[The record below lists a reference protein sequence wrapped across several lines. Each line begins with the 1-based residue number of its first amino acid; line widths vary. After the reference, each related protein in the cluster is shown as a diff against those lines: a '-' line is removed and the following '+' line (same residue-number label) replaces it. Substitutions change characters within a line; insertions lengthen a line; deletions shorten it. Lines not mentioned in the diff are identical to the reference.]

1 MRTRRG
7 GVSPTKYDLA
17 PVGASCPPVQSG
29 PNMARTLLP
38 ITGFRSASSRLPPYM
53 ATCESTGTISAAGAT
68 GTPGRGGIVQ
78 PAAAATASAAR
89 EVNRNACLITV
100 SFRRLADVAVRAH
113 AGPVRL
119 TVLFVVLAV
128 LVEPVERAAT
138 RADKPADG
146 RALAS
151 TRAAACDGSAGRADH
166 GARHRTDG
174 AVLHRVHGLVTTR
187 HLRGRPLIARGDDGL
202 RRNRGR
208 RCGRRRGGGGP
219 RSRPGGGGDVGGLL
233 ALRALTRPI

>member
-1 MRTRRG
+1 
-7 GVSPTKYDLA
+7 
-17 PVGASCPPVQSG
+17 
-29 PNMARTLLP
+29 
-38 ITGFRSASSRLPPYM
+38 M

-78 PAAAATASAAR
+78 PAAAATARAAR
-89 EVNRNACLITV
+89 EVHRSACLIAV
-100 SFRRLADVAVRAH
+100 SFPRLADVAVRAH

-138 RADKPADG
+138 RADD
-146 RALAS
+146 
-151 TRAAACDGSAGRADH
+151 

-174 AVLHRVHGLVTTR
+174 AVLHGVHGLVTTW

-202 RRNRGR
+202 RGNRGR
-208 RCGRRRGGGGP
+208 RRGRRRGGGGA
-219 RSRPGGGGDVGGLL
+219 RRRPGG
-233 ALRALTRPI
+233 

>member
-1 MRTRRG
+1 MRTRRR
-7 GVSPTKYDLA
+7 GVSPTKEDLA

-53 ATCESTGTISAAGAT
+53 ATCESTGTISAAAAT
-68 GTPGRGGIVQ
+68 
-78 PAAAATASAAR
+78 TASAAR
-89 EVNRNACLITV
+89 EVNRSACLITV

-113 AGPVRL
+113 AGPVRF

-138 RADKPADG
+138 RADQSADG

-151 TRAAACDGSAGRADH
+151 ARAAARDGSAGRADH

-174 AVLHRVHGLVTTR
+174 AVLHGVHGLVTTR
-187 HLRGRPLIARGDDGL
+187 HLRGRPLIARGDVGL
-202 RRNRGR
+202 RGNRGR
-208 RCGRRRGGGGP
+208 RRGRRRGGGGG
-219 RSRPGGGGDVGGLL
+219 RRRPVG
-233 ALRALTRPI
+233 

>member
-1 MRTRRG
+1 
-7 GVSPTKYDLA
+7 
-17 PVGASCPPVQSG
+17 
-29 PNMARTLLP
+29 MARTLLP

-68 GTPGRGGIVQ
+68 GTPGRAGIVQ

-89 EVNRNACLITV
+89 EVHRSACLIIV

-119 TVLFVVLAV
+119 TILFVVLAV

-138 RADKPADG
+138 RAEQSADS

-151 TRAAACDGSAGRADH
+151 ARATGRADH
-166 GARHRTDG
+166 GARHRTDR
-174 AVLHRVHGLVTTR
+174 AVLHGVHGLVTTW
-187 HLRGRPLIARGDDGL
+187 HLRGRPLVARGDDGL
-202 RRNRGR
+202 RGNRGR
-208 RCGRRRGGGGP
+208 RRGRRRGGGGARR
-219 RSRPGGGGDVGGLL
+219 RSGG
-233 ALRALTRPI
+233 

>member
-53 ATCESTGTISAAGAT
+53 ATCESTGTISAA
-68 GTPGRGGIVQ
+68 
-78 PAAAATASAAR
+78 TASAAR

-138 RADKPADG
+138 RADQPADG
-146 RALAS
+146 RTLACA
-151 TRAAACDGSAGRADH
+151 RAAAGDGSAGRADY
-166 GARHRTDG
+166 GTRHRADG
-174 AVLHRVHGLVTTR
+174 AVLHGVHRLVATR

-202 RRNRGR
+202 RGNRGR
-208 RCGRRRGGGGP
+208 RRGRRRGGAGTRG
-219 RSRPGGGGDVGGLL
+219 RPGG
-233 ALRALTRPI
+233 

>member
-78 PAAAATASAAR
+78 PAATASAAR
-89 EVNRNACLITV
+89 EINRSAYLITV

-128 LVEPVERAAT
+128 LIEPVERPAT
-138 RADKPADG
+138 RADQPADG
-146 RALAS
+146 RALP
-151 TRAAACDGSAGRADH
+151 SA
-166 GARHRTDG
+166 
-174 AVLHRVHGLVTTR
+174 
-187 HLRGRPLIARGDDGL
+187 
-202 RRNRGR
+202 
-208 RCGRRRGGGGP
+208 
-219 RSRPGGGGDVGGLL
+219 
-233 ALRALTRPI
+233 

>member
-1 MRTRRG
+1 
-7 GVSPTKYDLA
+7 
-17 PVGASCPPVQSG
+17 
-29 PNMARTLLP
+29 MARTLLP

-68 GTPGRGGIVQ
+68 GTPDRGGIVQ

-89 EVNRNACLITV
+89 EVHRSTCLIIV

-119 TVLFVVLAV
+119 TILFVVLAV

-138 RADKPADG
+138 RADQSADS

-151 TRAAACDGSAGRADH
+151 ARATARDGSAGRPNH

-174 AVLHRVHGLVTTR
+174 AVLHGVDGLVTTR
-187 HLRGRPLIARGDDGL
+187 HLRGRPLVARGDDGL
-202 RRNRGR
+202 RGNRGR
-208 RCGRRRGGGGP
+208 RRGRRRGGGGARR
-219 RSRPGGGGDVGGLL
+219 RSGGCG
-233 ALRALTRPI
+233 